1 MPALSA
7 PIQQTKAQNTMRENR
22 IRTLWAEGKPVLNGW
37 LHIPSMWSAEVM
49 ANQGWDSLVVDMQ
62 HGMMSM
68 ETAIQM
74 LQAISITDTVPM
86 ARVNWNTP
94 GDIMRLLDAGAYGI
108 ICPMIDTREQCEAF
122 VGACRYP
129 PMGYR
134 SLGPTRARVYAGADY
149 ADHANETIITFAMIE
164 TQEAY
169 DNRDEIMS
177 VEGLDGVFV
186 GIGDL
191 RLSMTGSAGFTSS
204 DDVVNKALDDILE
217 SAQKHN
223 IQAGLFT
230 VDPNFAVA
238 MLKRGYSFVTVK
250 TDSMMLQEA
259 ASGVV
264 NTVRD
269 GLD

>member
-1 MPALSA
+1 
-7 PIQQTKAQNTMRENR
+7 MRENR
-22 IRTLWAEGKPVLNGW
+22 IRTLWANNKPVLNGW
-37 LHIPSMWSAEVM
+37 LHIPSMWSAELM
-49 ANQGWDSLVVDMQ
+49 AHQGWDSLVVDMQ

-68 ETAIQM
+68 ESAIQM

-108 ICPMIDTREQCEAF
+108 ICPMIDTRKQCEAF

-129 PMGYR
+129 PLGYR
-134 SLGPTRARVYAGADY
+134 SLGPTRARVYGGADY
-149 ADHANETIITFAMIE
+149 ADHANDTVVTFAMIE

-191 RLSMTGSAGFTSS
+191 RLSMTGNAGFDSS
-204 DDVVNKALDDILE
+204 DTTISDALDAILA
-217 SAQKHN
+217 SAREHN
-223 IQAGLFT
+223 IKAGLFT
-230 VDPNFAVA
+230 VDTDFALEMV
-238 MLKRGYSFVTVK
+238 KRGYDFVTVM
-250 TDSMMLQEA
+250 TDSMLLSK
-259 ASGVV
+259 ASTEVV
-264 NTVRD
+264 ATMREGMD
-269 GLD
+269 